1 MYAAY
6 RDGMLRRKQT
16 PISIR
21 SDKVAAELR
30 RRARPG
36 VSQARLIEEA
46 FENMPD
52 PALTVSDAVIEERI
66 AKLAALTARIPKGS
80 IMSMKEFDATE
91 YDENGDLRDH

>member
-1 MYAAY
+1 
-6 RDGMLRRKQT
+6 MLRRQQT
-16 PISIR
+16 PITIR

-46 FENMPD
+46 FEHMPL
-52 PALTVSDAVIEERI
+52 PVSAVSEAELAERF
-66 AKLAALTARIPKGS
+66 AKLSELTARIPKGS
-80 IMSMKEFDATE
+80 IMSMKEFDAIE